1 MKTSKL
7 KSGFQVCMIASLLI
21 LSFYA
26 GKKLYVDIKKVY
38 VASSKNGAQ
47 LFLGEAIGFTLPVR

>member
-1 MKTSKL
+1 
-7 KSGFQVCMIASLLI
+7 MIASLLI